1 MLENSVEF
9 EKNPM
14 YMHAYTY
21 AYVCIWIRKDS
32 DKEVMRKGAVTKIV
46 RIIL

>member
-9 EKNPM
+9 EKNP
-14 YMHAYTY
+14 MHAYTY

-32 DKEVMRKGAVTKIV
+32 DKEVIRKGAVTKIV